1 MRATLRS
8 LVLAWLAGTLFFV
21 VGAAEAQILDTV
33 EVTHDGTNA
42 LVRIRFAALIQYL
55 RHAPQSSGEL
65 VQVFFQITAGEEGT
79 IGTREEQ
86 RRSPPSDLVPRF
98 DVIYPPQPAGQQ
110 RRIEVRF
117 TAPVNFRLRPEDNRT
132 ILLTIPLSAAQIA
145 RLTPARPAGVAP
157 PPSAAAP
164 TTELDRQAVP
174 LMNTAR
180 DALAAGDFETAAQNL
195 NRVLNLPPNI
205 FSQEAQELIGIAREK
220 LGEIARA
227 RAEYE
232 LYLKLYPDGPGA
244 DRVRARL
251 AELKVAPVLGGGA
264 PGATP
269 IPPLYTAWGSVAQYY
284 YGGQSQVE
292 TTTTTVTPA
301 TNATTIDTARLT
313 AVDQSQLV
321 TIADVTGRWREGPW
335 DTRFVFRDNYT
346 WNFLRDGNNRN
357 RMNALY
363 AETRYAPNN
372 FFARLG
378 RQSATSGG
386 VLGRFDGLWA
396 SIGIGPGNRLNGVAG
411 QPAES
416 TIGPTKTF
424 AGASVD
430 FDNILPRTSANLF
443 GIYQKAGSST
453 DRVGVGAE
461 LRYFDEVRML
471 YALLDYDPIFAATNI
486 AMAQGTWQFPTGT
499 AVNLLADY
507 RRSPTLQLTNA
518 MVGAPGVS
526 FDQLLAMLGTSGMR
540 DLAKAVTPISKVYLI
555 GFTQQI
561 NPQWQVGFDF
571 RLSSISAISATEFA
585 PAQPGSGNVQTYTLQ
600 AIGNSLTPWRDV
612 LVLNGSVLR
621 GSLLDGWQ
629 AGADYRFSPIEPLT
643 IQPMLRYY
651 QQSDTSNTRLTR
663 WTPGLRVVWF
673 IRPRVSLEAEGARE
687 RTKSNGNFVFDSTDR
702 WFYYAGWRW
711 DF

>member
-1 MRATLRS
+1 MRTTIRS
-8 LVLAWLAGTLFFV
+8 LLLAWLAGSLLLV
-21 VGAAEAQILDTV
+21 AGAAEAQILDTV

-55 RHAPQSSGEL
+55 RHAPQSSGEQL
-65 VQVFFQITAGEEGT
+65 QVFFQITAGEEGT

-110 RRIEVRF
+110 RRIDIRF
-117 TAPVNFRLRPEDNRT
+117 ADPVNFRLRPENNRT

-145 RLTPARPAGVAP
+145 RLAPVRPAGVAP
-157 PPSAAAP
+157 PPSTVEP
-164 TTELDRQAVP
+164 TTDLDRQAAP
-174 LMNTAR
+174 MMNLAR
-180 DALAAGDFETAAQNL
+180 DALAGGDFEAAALNL
-195 NRVLNLPPNI
+195 NRVLNLPPNV
-205 FSQEAQELIGIAREK
+205 FSQEAQELIGVAREK
-220 LGEIARA
+220 LGEMARA

-232 LYLKLYPDGPGA
+232 LYLKLYADGPGA

-269 IPPLYTAWGSVAQYY
+269 VPPLYTAWGSVAQYY

-321 TIADVTGRWREGPW
+321 NIVDLTGRWREGPW

-346 WNFLRDGNNRN
+346 WNFLKNGNNRN

-416 TIGPTKTF
+416 TLGPTKTF

-461 LRYFDEVRML
+461 VRYFDEVRML

-486 AMAQGTWQFPTGT
+486 AMAQGTWQFPSGT

-518 MVGAPGVS
+518 LIAAPGVS
-526 FDQLLAMLGTSGMR
+526 LDQLLAKLGTSGTR
-540 DLAKAVTPISKVYLI
+540 DLAKAVTPISKVYLV
-555 GFTQQI
+555 GLTQQL
-561 NPQWQVGFDF
+561 NPQWQLGFDF
-571 RLSSISAISATEFA
+571 RVSSITGTPATEFV

-600 AIGNSLTPWRDV
+600 AIGSGLTPWRDI

-629 AGADYRFSPIEPLT
+629 VGADYRFSPIEPLT
-643 IQPMLRYY
+643 IQPLLRYY
-651 QQSDTSNTRLTR
+651 QQSDSNNAHLTR
-663 WTPGLRVVWF
+663 WTPGLRLVWF
-673 IRPRVSLEAEGARE
+673 IRRGSRWRRRAPWE
-687 RTKSNGNFVFDSTDR
+687 RTRSNSLFVFDTADR